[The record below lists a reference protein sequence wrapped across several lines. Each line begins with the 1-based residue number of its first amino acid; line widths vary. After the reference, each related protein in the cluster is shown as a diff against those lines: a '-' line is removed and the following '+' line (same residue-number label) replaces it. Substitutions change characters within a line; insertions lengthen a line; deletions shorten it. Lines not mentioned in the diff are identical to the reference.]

1 VLESKT
7 KWWVI
12 SSIALLTPAVLLVHG
27 YHPLA
32 DDGAVYVTGIKKLAN
47 PGLYQSDA
55 VFALSPTRLSVFAH
69 LLAPPTHWV
78 PLPDLL
84 LVCQVASIFLF
95 LLGSWRV
102 ANQLF
107 STRRARW
114 GAVLLAACCF
124 TLPVAGTSLS
134 IMDPYVT
141 ARSFSTPLGL
151 FALAAV
157 LEENWAWSI
166 FWLALAALLHPLMA
180 VYSAIATF
188 TVALSQRRLWRSLCV
203 FYGLGWL
210 LCAVIF
216 IARPP
221 GLKPSIDLPGRSRGL
236 ESPLPRTE
244 VRGYTQPA
252 VWGSSRI
259 YFLPGCLKGFTLR
272 PPRLNRLRKNSVSRE
287 ILALWIGVLCRPF
300 GTRAID
306 LTYPALTCRATDCSV
321 PAGLASLQYQSPFEP
336 QQARKDAVADKQEL
350 SACLKLHS
358 GNIAFPQPVKPSLYM
373 PAYSRGLE
381 SPLPQ
386 TKVRGFHL
394 SVLPETE
401 DAHRDEAATA
411 YSGAALSRSYFFLS
425 SWKWYEYPGLLI
437 PLLLL
442 AAAGTNKQAP
452 WRTRALAIAATLMGG
467 CALLVSLCFV
477 HRSGSLLLAR
487 LQVLRGFQ
495 FVYIAGVLLTGGLLA
510 KLRPR
515 TITALCLLIAG
526 ALFTG
531 QRLTYPESN
540 HVEWPELTPRNRW
553 QQAFLWIRSETPDNA
568 IFALDND
575 YIESPG
581 EDAQGFRA
589 SAERSAVPDWYKD
602 GGIASNFPQ
611 AAIPW
616 WEGIHA
622 TENLNSATDAQRLA
636 RLKPFGATWIV
647 LPAEASTGFPC
658 PFINARVRVCRVA
671 VSHADGA
678 K

>member
-1 VLESKT
+1 VLEPKA
-7 KWWVI
+7 KLWVI

-32 DDGAVYVTGIKKLAN
+32 DDGAVYVTGIQKLAN

-55 VFALSPTRLSVFAH
+55 AFALSPTHLSVFAH
-69 LLAPPTHWV
+69 LLAPLLRWV
-78 PLPDLL
+78 QLPGLL
-84 LVCQVASIFLF
+84 LACHLASIFLF

-107 STRRARW
+107 STRQARW

-157 LEENWAWSI
+157 LEENWLWSV

-180 VYSAIATF
+180 VYSAIAML
-188 TVALSQRRLWRSLCV
+188 TVAGSQRRLWRSLCV

-210 LCAVIF
+210 LCAAIYF
-216 IARPP
+216 APPP
-221 GLKPSIDLPGRSRGL
+221 GLKPLIHMPERFRGF
-236 ESPLPRTE
+236 ENPLPRTE
-244 VRGYTQPA
+244 VRG
-252 VWGSSRI
+252 
-259 YFLPGCLKGFTLR
+259 
-272 PPRLNRLRKNSVSRE
+272 
-287 ILALWIGVLCRPF
+287 
-300 GTRAID
+300 
-306 LTYPALTCRATDCSV
+306 
-321 PAGLASLQYQSPFEP
+321 
-336 QQARKDAVADKQEL
+336 
-350 SACLKLHS
+350 
-358 GNIAFPQPVKPSLYM
+358 
-373 PAYSRGLE
+373 
-381 SPLPQ
+381 
-386 TKVRGFHL
+386 FHL
-394 SVLPETE
+394 SVPPGSRDT
-401 DAHRDEAATA
+401 HRADPTTA
-411 YSGAALSRSYFFLS
+411 YSRAALSRSYFFLS

-437 PLLLL
+437 PLMLLG
-442 AAAGTNKQAP
+442 AVGTNKHAP
-452 WRTRALAIAATLMGG
+452 WRTRALAIAATLMGS

-495 FVYIAGVLLTGGLLA
+495 FVYLAGVFLAGGMLA
-510 KLRPR
+510 KLRQR
-515 TITALCLLIAG
+515 TITAACLLLAG
-526 ALFTG
+526 GLFLG

-540 HVEWPELTPRNRW
+540 HVEWPGLTPRNRW
-553 QQAFLWIRSETPDNA
+553 QQAFLWIRSRTPDDA

-589 SAERSAVPDWYKD
+589 SAERSAVADWFKD

-611 AAIPW
+611 AALPW
-616 WEGIHA
+616 WQGSKA
-622 TENLNSATDAQRLA
+622 TEHLNSATDEQRLA
-636 RLKPFGATWIV
+636 RLKPLGVTWIV
-647 LPAEASTGFPC
+647 LPAQASTGFPC
-658 PFINARVRVCRVA
+658 PFINPRVRVCRVA
-671 VSHADGA
+671 VSYTEGA